1 MLELSNTEIIDIVSS
16 RNGEKP
22 EPYRAMEAYAET

>member
-1 MLELSNTEIIDIVSS
+1 MGSKEFDNAGIMNPVSS

-22 EPYRAMEAYAET
+22 LVIY